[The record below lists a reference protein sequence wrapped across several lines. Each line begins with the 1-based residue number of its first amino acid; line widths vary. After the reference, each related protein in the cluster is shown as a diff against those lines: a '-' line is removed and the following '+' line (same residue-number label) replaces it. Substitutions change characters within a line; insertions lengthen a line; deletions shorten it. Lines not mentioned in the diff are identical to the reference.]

1 MVHSWVSDKLSLSIY
16 TLSQTKYECT
26 MDQELQHI
34 PQGNDFTRIRQA
46 RGQPADTAA
55 YPAVSDGQMS

>member
-1 MVHSWVSDKLSLSIY
+1 
-16 TLSQTKYECT
+16 